1 MLTIINFYIIIF
13 YIYSLYIYIIKKIIK
28 FTELIEIFSN
38 FLIFSIKRQ
47 SY

>member
-1 MLTIINFYIIIF
+1 MLTIINFYIVIF
-13 YIYSLYIYIIKKIIK
+13 YIYSLYIYITKKIIK